1 MFFFVLTPNLKL
13 NQMSNDLYFVSLV
26 LVFGSNFRPLGYF
39 FLVALGFGCCSCCCV
54 CSPVRVGTLLMEVP
68 WTPIGASFI
77 EFELKPTGIDSAV
90 QHEFQHHT
98 L

>member
-39 FLVALGFGCCSCCCV
+39 FLVALGFGCCSCSCCCV
-54 CSPVRVGTLLMEVP
+54 CSPVRVGKLLMEAP
-68 WTPIGASFI
+68 GTPNGASFF
-77 EFELKPTGIDSAV
+77 EFELKPTGKDSEQA
-90 QHEFQHHT
+90 FT
-98 L
+98 LPG